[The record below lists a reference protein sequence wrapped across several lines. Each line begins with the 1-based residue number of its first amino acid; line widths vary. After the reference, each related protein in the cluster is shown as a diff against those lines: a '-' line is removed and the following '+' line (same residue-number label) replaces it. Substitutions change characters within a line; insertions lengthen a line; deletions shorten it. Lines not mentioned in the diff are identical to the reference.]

1 MLMPRRLREQAAV
14 NVLAATAGTPKAAG
28 TAAIMLNWAIPM
40 QDWTDT
46 SLIVETKV
54 LKKVE
59 VTVTTVFKL
68 FFNSL
73 EKN

>member
-14 NVLAATAGTPKAAG
+14 NVLAATGGLARGAAG
-28 TAAIMLNWAIPM
+28 IMLNWAIPM

-46 SLIVETKV
+46 SLMVETKV

-59 VTVTTVFKL
+59 VTVTTGFKL
-68 FFNSL
+68 FFNS
-73 EKN
+73 